1 MFKRTILTLLFLLL
15 VLGGIFG
22 GRYYLEYRQAQQ
34 AGQFAWPPTTI
45 STATAEAARWDART
59 STLAT
64 LEALE
69 GTTITAQIAGNVL
82 DIAFESG
89 AAVRRG
95 ALLVRLDDSTQRAQ
109 LEADRSRLKL
119 AATSLKRLR
128 QLQKA
133 NAASQ
138 SDLDA
143 AEAEERAAAA
153 AVESGKA
160 TLDKLNIR
168 APFSGLLGIRKV
180 SAGQYVA
187 PGTPIVELQR
197 QDPLLLNFSLP
208 QERLGEISTGRE
220 VAFTVDAWKGEVFRG
235 TITALDSRIDP
246 QTRNIGIQAT
256 VRNADGRLR
265 PGMFGQAGLSV
276 GAPLDGVEVPASAI
290 AYSTAGD
297 SVFVVRGAGGGG
309 NAADADADADAS
321 AQAEAAQAGTAQ
333 TLSAHLRIVQV
344 REERDGRV
352 LVDSGLEAGDVVVT
366 AGQHKLRDG
375 APVAVNNDVRP

>member
-1 MFKRTILTLLFLLL
+1 MFKRTILTLLFLLI

-22 GRYYLEYRQAQQ
+22 GRQYLEYRQARQ
-34 AGQFAWPPTTI
+34 AGQFAWPATTV
-45 STATAEAARWDART
+45 STATASAAQWQART
-59 STLAT
+59 SVMAT

-69 GTTITAQIAGNVL
+69 GTTITAQIAGNVI
-82 DIAFESG
+82 DIAFDSG
-89 AAVRRG
+89 TPVRKG
-95 ALLVRLDDSTQRAQ
+95 ALLLRLDDSNQRAQ

-119 AATSLKRLR
+119 ATTSLKRLR
-128 QLQKA
+128 RLQQA

-168 APFSGLLGIRKV
+168 APFSGLLGIRRV
-180 SAGQYVA
+180 SPGQYVA
-187 PGTPIVELQR
+187 PGTPVVELQR

-208 QERLGEISTGRE
+208 QSRLAEISTGRD
-220 VAFTVDAWKGEVFRG
+220 VVFTVDAWKDETFAGK
-235 TITALDSRIDP
+235 ISALDSRVDP
-246 QTRNIGIQAT
+246 DTRNIGIQAT

-265 PGMFGQAGLSV
+265 PGMYGQVGLSI
-276 GAPLDGVEVPASAI
+276 GAPLDGVEVPATAI

-297 SVFVVRGAGGGG
+297 SVFVVQPAAGPGTR
-309 NAADADADADAS
+309 AAGDA
-321 AQAEAAQAGTAQ
+321 TAQ
-333 TLSAHLRIVQV
+333 GLNAHLRIVRV

-352 LVDSGLEAGDVVVT
+352 LVESGLEPGDVVVT

-375 APVAVNNDVRP
+375 MPVVVNNDVQP